1 MAKIFQLRCKSC
13 SHMLMVFFGPFPSL
27 NCVITISFSFCSG
40 SKGNSFTLLGL
51 NCVITS
57 SFSLCS
63 LNNVAVFVVADQRG
77 IVLVLVLRFKYQLF
91 LF

>member
-1 MAKIFQLRCKSC
+1 MAKMFQLRCKSC
-13 SHMLMVFFGPFPSL
+13 THMLMVFFGPFPSL
-27 NCVITISFSFCSG
+27 NCVITSSFSF
-40 SKGNSFTLLGL
+40 
-51 NCVITS
+51 
-57 SFSLCS
+57 CS

>member
-1 MAKIFQLRCKSC
+1 MAKMFQLRCKSC
-13 SHMLMVFFGPFPSL
+13 THMLMVFFGPFPSL
-27 NCVITISFSFCSG
+27 NCVIT
-40 SKGNSFTLLGL
+40 
-51 NCVITS
+51 S
-57 SFSLCS
+57 SFRFCS